1 MRCVGSV
8 SADDVDTPTATP
20 ARTVANRYLNFMMLL
35 LVTGYLGVF
44 STHDGYA
51 SDGDYCNDPFLPT
64 TRVLPEAAL

>member
-1 MRCVGSV
+1 
-8 SADDVDTPTATP
+8 
-20 ARTVANRYLNFMMLL
+20 MMLL